1 MAWLRNLPAEEKKAL
16 MMLEETL
23 AAMEKRYD
31 ELNEL
36 MVQPEVVNDLEALQQ
51 YAREQASLADTVRQY
66 REYKDVQRKLAEVE
80 EMLRDQELDAELREL
95 AEEEAATLS
104 QRREQMLEAIRIS
117 LLPRDPD
124 EDRNC
129 IVEIR
134 AAAGGEEAALF
145 AADLYRMYQRY
156 AERRR
161 WKTELID
168 ASATGLDGFKEVV
181 FEVKGRGAYSR
192 LRFESGVH
200 RVQRVPATE
209 AAGRIHTSTASVA
222 VLPEVEE
229 VEVQIKEDD
238 LKIDTFCSSGA
249 GGQNVNKVATAVRM
263 THIPTGIVVT
273 CQDERSQLKNKLKAL
288 AVLRAK
294 LYEIER
300 SKRDSAITE
309 SRRLQVGTG
318 DRSEK
323 IRTYNFPQD
332 RLTDHRIGLTVHRL
346 ESILDGD
353 LDELFEALALHSRE
367 EQLQAAGLAS

>member
-1 MAWLRNLPAEEKKAL
+1 

-23 AAMEKRYD
+23 ATLEKRYE
-31 ELNEL
+31 ELNNL
-36 MVQPEVVNDLEALQQ
+36 MGKPEAAADLETLQQ
-51 YAREQASLADTVRQY
+51 YAREQASLEDTVRQY
-66 REYKDVQRKLAEVE
+66 REYKDVLRQLAEAE
-80 EMLRDQELDAELREL
+80 ELLREEELDSELREL
-95 AEEEAATLS
+95 AEEEAATLR
-104 QRREQMLEAIRIS
+104 QRQEQLVNAIRLG

-124 EDRNC
+124 EERDC

-145 AADLYRMYQRY
+145 AADLYRMYLRY

-168 ASATGLDGFKEVV
+168 ANATGLDGFKEVV
-181 FEVKGRGAYSR
+181 FEVKGRGAYAR

-200 RVQRVPATE
+200 RVQRVPLTE
-209 AAGRIHTSTASVA
+209 ANGRIHTSTASVA

-229 VEVQIKEDD
+229 VEVQIKDDD
-238 LKIDTFCSSGA
+238 LKIDTFCASGA

-273 CQDERSQLKNKLKAL
+273 CQDERSQLKNKMKAL

-309 SRRLQVGTG
+309 ERRSQVGTG

-332 RLTDHRIGLTVHRL
+332 RLTDHRLGFSVHKL
-346 ESILDGD
+346 EAILDGD
-353 LDELFEALALHSRE
+353 LEELFEALVVRSRE
-367 EQLQAAGLAS
+367 EQLEAAGLAS